1 MRVRSFIKTK
11 KKARIE
17 IIPMIDTMFFL
28 LVFFMIATL
37 SMTVMKGMPVNLP
50 KASAVKKDIQENV
63 NVTIAKD
70 GKVYLNKKEVSIH
83 ELRGALVAE
92 ASKDPETLVIINA
105 DEEVMHGRVVEVMD
119 EIKLSGVTKL
129 AIATKEKTKQEDEN
143 NGQPETEEA
152 GQQESSDKPEA

>member
-129 AIATKEKTKQEDEN
+129 AIATKEKTKQED
-143 NGQPETEEA
+143 
-152 GQQESSDKPEA
+152 DKNEILD

>member
-129 AIATKEKTKQEDEN
+129 AIATKEKTKQED
-143 NGQPETEEA
+143 
-152 GQQESSDKPEA
+152 DKNEIID

>member
-37 SMTVMKGMPVNLP
+37 SMSVMRGLPVNLP

-70 GKVYLNKKEVSIH
+70 GKVYLNKKEVNIP
-83 ELRGALVAE
+83 ELRGTLVAE

-129 AIATKEKTKQEDEN
+129 AIATKEKKR
-143 NGQPETEEA
+143 P
-152 GQQESSDKPEA
+152 